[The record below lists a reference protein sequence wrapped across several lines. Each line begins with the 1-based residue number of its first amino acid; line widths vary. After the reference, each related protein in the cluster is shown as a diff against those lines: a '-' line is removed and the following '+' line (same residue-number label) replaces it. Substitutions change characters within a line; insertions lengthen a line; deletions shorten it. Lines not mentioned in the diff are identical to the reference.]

1 MLIESGEIY
10 VLWPKG
16 WNMKELAFLN
26 ILKEQNAILIYG
38 AGMVGELVYNRLK
51 TTMLS
56 ERVCGFVVTKRKQP
70 KQSFCGQPVYEID
83 EVAIQSKEVIVIIAT
98 LKGLHREIEET
109 LLRFGFRNI
118 IKVGDSL
125 YQSMSQNYIS
135 DFKKK
140 QDKIMETLDVVF
152 MASDNNSSS
161 GAFLCMVDLNCE
173 LRKQGINTLVVLP
186 EYGTGERL
194 LREREISYTYII
206 SEDWSVDDEF
216 ALNVRKRIRLLKN
229 KKAIKELQELICDCR
244 VKLIHNNTTYTYI
257 GAYAAQ
263 KENIA
268 LVWHIREY
276 MKFQNKR
283 FLSKNWAMKIMNCS
297 DEVIYIS
304 EYMRNC
310 LKSVNAKSSV
320 VIYDGLDV
328 DTFFIPNKEIL
339 EKEKVVI
346 TLVGAL
352 VSHKRQEDLI
362 RAAAV
367 LRQRGCR
374 AFTIRFVGS
383 GKSEYER
390 YLSKLVDEFD
400 LDDCIEF
407 LGRRDNMR
415 AVYEETDIAIVCSG
429 IEGFGRVTVE
439 GQLAGCLVIAAN
451 SGATVELIKDGEMGL
466 LYQAGEPET
475 LADCIE
481 KSMNNPERAREIARK
496 GQKYARN
503 NFTKEKN
510 AEGIIRVYQK
520 ILRNKL
526 ML

>member
-1 MLIESGEIY
+1 MNESRFLKHIAKYSSIY
-10 VLWPKG
+10 
-16 WNMKELAFLN
+16 
-26 ILKEQNAILIYG
+26 IYG
-38 AGMVGELVYNRLK
+38 AGMVGELVYNRLL
-51 TTMLS
+51 TMDMS
-56 ERVCGFVVTKRKQP
+56 GKVHGFVVTKRKETGQ
-70 KQSFCGQPVYEID
+70 KFCGQVVHEISEIESYRED
-83 EVAIQSKEVIVIIAT
+83 ALVIIAT
-98 LKGLHREIEET
+98 LKGLHKEIEDILNT
-109 LLRFGFRNI
+109 IGFKNI
-118 IKVGDSL
+118 VKVSDQL
-125 YQSMSQNYIS
+125 YKDMVLQYVN
-135 DFKKK
+135 DFKEK
-140 QDKIMETLDVVF
+140 QGKIHKEIDVVF

-186 EYGTGERL
+186 GYGTGERL

-206 SEDWSVDDEF
+206 SEDWSVDDKF

-229 KKAIKELQELICDCR
+229 KKAIKELHELICDCR
-244 VKLIHNNTTYTYI
+244 VKLIHNNTTYTYV
-257 GAYAAQ
+257 GAYAAR

-268 LVWHIREY
+268 LIWHIREY

-283 FLSKNWAMKIMNCS
+283 FLSKNWAIKTMNCS

-304 EYMRNC
+304 EYMRDC

-320 VIYDGLDV
+320 IIYDGLDV

-367 LRQRGCR
+367 LKQRGGR
-374 AFTIRFVGS
+374 AFTIRFVGN

-451 SGATVELIKDGEMGL
+451 SGATVELIKDGETGI
-466 LYQAGEPET
+466 LYET
-475 LADCIE
+475 GDSMALTNCICE
-481 KSMNNPERAREIARK
+481 AIAQFDRSK
-496 GQKYARN
+496 KIASQGQIYACQNYSR
-503 NFTKEKN
+503 EKN
-510 AEGIIRVYQK
+510 AVEIINLYKKYLGEKVYEA
-520 ILRNKL
+520 
-526 ML
+526 